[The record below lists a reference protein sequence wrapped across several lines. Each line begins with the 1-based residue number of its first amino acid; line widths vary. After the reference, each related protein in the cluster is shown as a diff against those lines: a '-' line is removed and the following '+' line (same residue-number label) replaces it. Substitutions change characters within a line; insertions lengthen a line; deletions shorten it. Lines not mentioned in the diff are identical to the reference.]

1 MNEYDIKKIKKQI
14 NYRCSYSGTKETD
27 LLYKKFI
34 INKID
39 QFTNFELIKLS
50 SLFKEVSDIDIFL
63 ILTNKIQPKKKYK
76 NLFNKIMK

>member
-1 MNEYDIKKIKKQI
+1 MTLNSLKKIIK
-14 NYRCSYSGTKETD
+14 YRSNYSGTKETD

>member
-1 MNEYDIKKIKKQI
+1 MSEYDIKKIKKQI
-14 NYRCSYSGTKETD
+14 IYRCSYSGTKETD

-39 QFTNFELIKLS
+39 QLTNFELIKLS